1 MPKQNKTKNTSK
13 ITHNQYGEKKSSQI
27 LLVSVLNIIIFTHL
41 LFLSEFGHDSKFC
54 YNFLPFGIQNVVRF
68 GAEELLLYIDICL
81 FWWVGVAAYTEWS
94 LSSVTEC
101 TMQFR
106 NIQVLLS
113 NLEDVAYDQHNSDC
127 KRESFY
133 FILSSKW
140 CCCLYLNGLMHF
152 TPFLS
157 ATILR
162 LTGLFRVP
170 QLWILNHNLKI
181 KYFRAC
187 HYNG

>member
-1 MPKQNKTKNTSK
+1 M
-13 ITHNQYGEKKSSQI
+13 EKKNHPKYCWFLFWIS
-27 LLVSVLNIIIFTHL
+27 
-41 LFLSEFGHDSKFC
+41 LFLLTYFFFLNLDMILNFAIISCHSEFKM
-54 YNFLPFGIQNVVRF
+54 
-68 GAEELLLYIDICL
+68 LLGLGQRNSYIDICL